1 MNEITRKEL
10 LTREAALGLA
20 AMEIE
25 ATGAAGSAVAAP
37 TPKSARDTERLPW
50 QMFNCPA

>member
-1 MNEITRKEL
+1 MSEITRKEL
-10 LTREAALGLA
+10 LTRGAALGVVA
-20 AMEIE
+20 IGIK